1 MLKYYIISHLGPFG
15 RTTRPNFF
23 HIFVLFS
30 LVLFDKNDIESEKD
44 GRASGNPIF
53 EYNSVSGSFI

>member
-1 MLKYYIISHLGPFG
+1 MSPMS
-15 RTTRPNFF
+15 RPNFF

-30 LVLFDKNDIESEKD
+30 LVLFDKNDIESEND

-53 EYNSVSGSFI
+53 EYNSVSGSFLKTGKNEP

>member
-1 MLKYYIISHLGPFG
+1 MSPMS
-15 RTTRPNFF
+15 RPNFF

-30 LVLFDKNDIESEKD
+30 LVLFDKNDIESEND

-53 EYNSVSGSFI
+53 EYNSVSGSF